1 MPEMT
6 DWKALGDEAVE
17 ITRQYLRIDTTNPP
31 GNERPAADL
40 LGKIL
45 EDAGLEPTIVE
56 SDPGRASLVAR
67 LPGRPGARG
76 VPDDSGRGLI
86 LLHHL
91 DVVPAEASEWSVDPF
106 GAEIRDGCLW
116 GRGAIDMKS
125 VGVMQLMAVLALAR
139 AGTPLERDVVYVAV
153 ADEEAGGLLGAAFL
167 TQQHP
172 DLVAGT
178 DVINEGG
185 YGLADTDP
193 PLMAC
198 ALSEKALL
206 WVRLTARG
214 TPGHGSMPPDDQA
227 IGKLLA
233 ALSDLA
239 ADPPALHISP
249 LVERTFRALAARSGP
264 ARRRVLEGLLQ
275 PRAQPLLPGLART
288 MPRHSRAL
296 LGDVISI
303 TRVTSGY
310 KENVV
315 PGTAEATL
323 DCRLLPETD
332 PDEFFR
338 TLTDRMA
345 GHGVTTEVAF
355 SDGPHGTSEGPLF
368 PLLEEVCSGAFP
380 DAVFAPVLCPAFTD
394 SRYFRQLGADAYG
407 LVPVM
412 LSDAELATFHGIDE
426 RIPLDG
432 LRRGCEVMHE
442 IVTRA
447 CAAR

>member
-1 MPEMT
+1 MPGVI
-6 DWKALGDEAVE
+6 DWKSLGDEAVE
-17 ITRQYLRIDTTNPP
+17 ITRDYLRIDTTNPP
-31 GNERPAADL
+31 GNEAPAAAL

-45 EDAGLEPTIVE
+45 EDAGLEPVIIE
-56 SDPGRASLVAR
+56 SDPGRANLVAR
-67 LPGRPGARG
+67 LPGRSGPGDRG
-76 VPDDSGRGLI
+76 KGLI

-106 GAEIRDGCLW
+106 GAEIKDGCLW

-139 AGTPLERDVVYVAV
+139 EHTPLERDVVYVAV
-153 ADEEAGGLLGAAFL
+153 ADEEAGGLMGAAFL

-172 DLVAGT
+172 DLVAGS

-185 YGLADTDP
+185 YGLAESKP
-193 PLMAC
+193 PVMAC

-227 IGKLLA
+227 IGKLLG

-239 ADPPALHISP
+239 AHPPALHISP
-249 LVERTFRALAARSGP
+249 LVERTFRAMAARSNP
-264 ARRRVLEGLLQ
+264 ARRRLIEGLLRPQ
-275 PRAQPLLPGLART
+275 ARPLLPRLARR
-288 MPRHSRAL
+288 MPRHQRAL

-332 PDEFFR
+332 PEEFFR
-338 TLTDRMA
+338 SLTARMA
-345 GHGVTTEVAF
+345 GHGVATEIAF
-355 SDGPHGTSEGPLF
+355 SDGPHGTSEGPLLA
-368 PLLEEVCSGAFP
+368 LLEEVCAGAFP
-380 DAVFAPVLCPAFTD
+380 DAAFAPVLCPAFTD

-412 LSDAELATFHGIDE
+412 LRNDELATFHGIDE

-432 LRRGCEVMHE
+432 LRRGCEVMYE
-442 IVTRA
+442 IVARA

>member
-1 MPEMT
+1 
-6 DWKALGDEAVE
+6 
-17 ITRQYLRIDTTNPP
+17 
-31 GNERPAADL
+31 
-40 LGKIL
+40 
-45 EDAGLEPTIVE
+45 
-56 SDPGRASLVAR
+56 
-67 LPGRPGARG
+67 
-76 VPDDSGRGLI
+76 
-86 LLHHL
+86 
-91 DVVPAEASEWSVDPF
+91 
-106 GAEIRDGCLW
+106 
-116 GRGAIDMKS
+116 
-125 VGVMQLMAVLALAR
+125 
-139 AGTPLERDVVYVAV
+139 
-153 ADEEAGGLLGAAFL
+153 
-167 TQQHP
+167 
-172 DLVAGT
+172 
-178 DVINEGG
+178 
-185 YGLADTDP
+185 
-193 PLMAC
+193 
-198 ALSEKALL
+198 
-206 WVRLTARG
+206 
-214 TPGHGSMPPDDQA
+214 
-227 IGKLLA
+227 
-233 ALSDLA
+233 
-239 ADPPALHISP
+239 
-249 LVERTFRALAARSGP
+249 
-264 ARRRVLEGLLQ
+264 
-275 PRAQPLLPGLART
+275 
-288 MPRHSRAL
+288 
-296 LGDVISI
+296 
-303 TRVTSGY
+303 
-310 KENVV
+310 VV

>member
-1 MPEMT
+1 VA
-6 DWKALGDEAVE
+6 DWKTLGDEAVE
-17 ITRQYLRIDTTNPP
+17 ITRDYLRIDTTNPP
-31 GNERPAADL
+31 GNEAPAAAL
-40 LGKIL
+40 LARIL
-45 EDAGLEPTIVE
+45 EDAGLETTILE
-56 SDPGRASLVAR
+56 SEPGRANLVAR
-67 LPGRPGARG
+67 LPGRPGDRG
-76 VPDDSGRGLI
+76 VPGDPGRGLA

-125 VGVMQLMAVLALAR
+125 VGVMQLMTVLTLAR
-139 AGTPLERDVVYVAV
+139 ERTPLERDVVYVAV
-153 ADEEAGGLLGAAFL
+153 ADEEAGGLMGAAFL

-172 DLVAGT
+172 DLVACT

-185 YGLADTDP
+185 YGLAETKP
-193 PLMAC
+193 PVMAC

-206 WVRLTARG
+206 WVRLSARG

-239 ADPPALHISP
+239 AHPPALHISP
-249 LVERTFRALAARSGP
+249 LVERTFRAMAAGAGP
-264 ARRRVLEGLLQ
+264 ARRRFIEGLLRPQ
-275 PRAQPLLPGLART
+275 ARLLLPRLARR
-288 MPRHSRAL
+288 MPRHQRAL

-303 TRVTSGY
+303 TRLTSGY

-315 PGTAEATL
+315 PGSAEATL

-332 PDEFFR
+332 PEEFFR
-338 TLTDRMA
+338 SLTARMA
-345 GHGVTTEVAF
+345 GHGVTTEIAF
-355 SDGPHGTSEGPLF
+355 SDGPHGTSEGPLL
-368 PLLEEVCSGAFP
+368 PLLEEVCAGAFP

-394 SRYFRQLGADAYG
+394 SRYFRQMGADAYG

-412 LSDAELATFHGIDE
+412 LSNDELATFHGIDE
-426 RIPLDG
+426 RIPIDG
-432 LRRGCEVMHE
+432 LRRGCEVMYE
-442 IVTRA
+442 IVSRA